1 MAEHPTASP
10 RQSTGPTQNF
20 FRAVNNTPS
29 IITLGSEKTSF
40 KLIPGKAMLFR
51 TTPLDG
57 LSYSSIPV
65 AAENTHILGGS
76 VLLSAKEL
84 SELFVPS
91 GDEKIFHF
99 HTRDHIV
106 SKFTGIE
113 EPKSIILAKDNE
125 SKSGPEKEKYN
136 QWLSDWSHLLCHR
149 DPFQPNNS
157 FILSSKDIHQWVRSL
172 LDLPE
177 NTIFI
182 R

>member
-1 MAEHPTASP
+1 M
-10 RQSTGPTQNF
+10 ST
-20 FRAVNNTPS
+20 
-29 IITLGSEKTSF
+29 
-40 KLIPGKAMLFR
+40 
-51 TTPLDG
+51 
-57 LSYSSIPV
+57 
-65 AAENTHILGGS
+65 
-76 VLLSAKEL
+76 KEL
-84 SELFVPS
+84 SELSVPE
-91 GDEKIFHF
+91 GDERVFHF
-99 HTRDHIV
+99 YTKDRLI
-106 SKFTGIE
+106 SLLTGIE

-125 SKSGPEKEKYN
+125 SKSGPEMEKYN